1 MQNLYEISNKLISK
15 VKPGFK
21 RSLFAEIDWQQRLIE
36 ITGARGVG
44 KTTLML
50 QKAKELFDQNPAA
63 VIYISLDDVYFF
75 NNSMIETAE
84 QFQKYGGKYM
94 FIDEVHKYPAKHK
107 TYDWS
112 AELKNIYDRYPELSI
127 TYSGS
132 SVIGLYKGHGDL
144 SRRKTSYKLNGMSFR
159 EYLEMN
165 NTLKVPAITL
175 QDVIDKNPVI
185 SADISDKIKILP
197 HFRNYLSTG
206 YYPFYNE
213 NPEQYNQRIKNIM
226 NVILEVDIPSIT
238 EINYDTTG
246 KIKTMLAVLSTAV
259 PYTPNLTKLSDHLQ
273 IGDIRTLYKYFYFL
287 EKAELITLLNSNAK
301 ANKLFQKPE
310 KIYLN
315 NTNLINTISPGK
327 NETGTIRETFF
338 LNQLH
343 YLHEINYPKKADF
356 IINNRYTFEIGGKN
370 KTGKQI
376 RDIEDSYVVQDDIEI
391 GFSNTIPLWLF
402 GFLY

>member
-1 MQNLYEISNKLISK
+1 MQNLYEISNKLINY

-21 RSLFAEIDWQQRLIE
+21 RSLYAEIDWQQRLIE
-36 ITGARGVG
+36 ITGSRGVG

-50 QKAKELFDQNPAA
+50 QKAKELFDQEPRA

-144 SRRKTSYKLNGMSFR
+144 SRRKASYKLNGMSFR

-165 NTLKVPAITL
+165 NILKVPIITL

-273 IGDIRTLYKYFYFL
+273 IGDVRTLYKYFYFL

-338 LNQLH
+338 LNQVH

-356 IINNRYTFEIGGKN
+356 IIDNRYTFEIGGKN
-370 KTGKQI
+370 KTRKQI

>member
-1 MQNLYEISNKLISK
+1 MQQLYEISNQLINN
-15 VKPGFK
+15 VNTGFK
-21 RSLFAEIDWQQRLIE
+21 RSLFSKIDWQQRLIE

-50 QKAKELFDQNPAA
+50 QKAKEIFDQDPGGI
-63 VIYISLDDVYFF
+63 IYLSLDDAYFF
-75 NNSMIETAE
+75 NNSLIETAE
-84 QFQKYGGKYM
+84 QFHKYGGKFM
-94 FIDEVHKYPAKHK
+94 FIDEVHKYPAKYK

-112 AELKNIYDRYPELSI
+112 AELKNIYDRYPGL
-127 TYSGS
+127 TVAYSGS

-165 NTLKVPAITL
+165 HTITIPEVSL
-175 QDVIDKNPVI
+175 QDVLTKNPVI

-206 YYPFYNE
+206 YYPFYSE
-213 NPEQYNQRIKNIM
+213 NPEQYEQRIKNII

-238 EINYDTTG
+238 DINYDTTG
-246 KIKTMLAVLSTAV
+246 KIKTMLAVLSTSV
-259 PYTPNLTKLSDHLQ
+259 PYTPNLTRLSDSLQ

-301 ANKLFQKPE
+301 ANKLFQKPK

-327 NETGTIRETFF
+327 KETGTIRETFF
-338 LNQLH
+338 LNQVH

-356 IINNRYTFEIGGKN
+356 IINNQYTFEIGGRN
-370 KTGKQI
+370 KTRKQI
-376 RDIEDSYVVQDDIEI
+376 RDIEEAFVVQDEIEI
-391 GFSNTIPLWLF
+391 GFANTIPLWLF

>member
-1 MQNLYEISNKLISK
+1 MQNLYEISNKLINK
-15 VKPGFK
+15 VKTGFK
-21 RSLFAEIDWQQRLIE
+21 RSLYAEIDWQQRLIE

-50 QKAKELFDQNPAA
+50 QKAKELFDKNPPA
-63 VIYISLDDVYFF
+63 VIYISLDDAYFF

-132 SVIGLYKGHGDL
+132 SVIELYKGHGDL

-165 NTLKVPAITL
+165 NTLKLPAITL
-175 QDVIDKNPVI
+175 QDVINKNPVI
-185 SADISDKIKILP
+185 SADISDKIKVLP

-213 NPEQYNQRIKNIM
+213 NPEQYNQRIKNII

-246 KIKTMLAVLSTAV
+246 KIKTMLAVLSTSV
-259 PYTPNLTKLSDHLQ
+259 PYTPNLTKLSDSLQ
-273 IGDIRTLYKYFYFL
+273 IGDVRTMYKYFYFL

-315 NTNLINTISPGK
+315 NTNLINAISPEK

-356 IINNRYTFEIGGKN
+356 IINNKYTFEIGGKN

-376 RDIEDSYVVQDDIEI
+376 KNIENSYVVQDDIEI
-391 GFSNTIPLWLF
+391 GFANKIPLWLF
-402 GFLY
+402 GLLY

>member
-1 MQNLYEISNKLISK
+1 MQNLYEISNKLINK
-15 VKPGFK
+15 VKTGFK
-21 RSLFAEIDWQQRLIE
+21 RSLYAEIDWQQRLIE
-36 ITGARGVG
+36 ITGSRGVG

-50 QKAKELFDQNPAA
+50 QKAKELFDSNPPA
-63 VIYISLDDVYFF
+63 VIYISLDDAYFF

-132 SVIGLYKGHGDL
+132 SVIELYKGHGDL

-165 NTLKVPAITL
+165 NTLKLPAITL
-175 QDVIDKNPVI
+175 KDVMDKNPVI

-197 HFRNYLSTG
+197 HFKNYLSTG

-213 NPEQYNQRIKNIM
+213 NPEQYNQRIKNII

-238 EINYDTTG
+238 DINYGTSG
-246 KIKTMLAVLSTAV
+246 KIKTMLAVLSTSV
-259 PYTPNLTKLSDHLQ
+259 PYTPNLTKLSDSLQ
-273 IGDIRTLYKYFYFL
+273 IGDIRTMYKYFYFL

-315 NTNLINTISPGK
+315 NTSLINAISPEK

-338 LNQLH
+338 LNQVH

-356 IINNRYTFEIGGKN
+356 IINNKYTFEIGGKN

-376 RDIEDSYVVQDDIEI
+376 KNIENSYVVQDDIEI
-391 GFSNTIPLWLF
+391 GFANKIPLWLF

>member
-1 MQNLYEISNKLISK
+1 MQNLYEISNKLINR
-15 VKPGFK
+15 VKTGFK
-21 RSLFAEIDWQQRLIE
+21 RSLYSEIDWQQRLIE

-50 QKAKELFDQNPAA
+50 QKAKELFDKNPPA
-63 VIYISLDDVYFF
+63 VIYISLDDTYFF

-132 SVIGLYKGHGDL
+132 SIIELYKGHGDL

-165 NTLKVPAITL
+165 NTLKLPAITL

-185 SADISDKIKILP
+185 SADISDRVKILP

-213 NPEQYNQRIKNIM
+213 NPEQYNQRIKNII
-226 NVILEVDIPSIT
+226 NVILEVDIPSIA

-246 KIKTMLAVLSTAV
+246 KIKTMLAVLSTSV
-259 PYTPNLTKLSDHLQ
+259 PYTPNLTKLSDSLQ

-310 KIYLN
+310 KIYLS
-315 NTNLINTISPGK
+315 NTNLINAISPEK

-356 IINNRYTFEIGGKN
+356 IINNKYTFEIGGKN
-370 KTGKQI
+370 KTEKQI
-376 RDIEDSYVVQDDIEI
+376 KNIENSYIVQDDIEI
-391 GFSNTIPLWLF
+391 GFANKIPLWLF

>member
-1 MQNLYEISNKLISK
+1 MQNLYEISNKLIDK
-15 VKPGFK
+15 VKTGFQ
-21 RSLFAEIDWQQRLIE
+21 RSLFTKIDWQQRLIE

-50 QKAKELFDQNPAA
+50 QKAKELFEKDPSA
-63 VIYISLDDVYFF
+63 VIYISLDDAYFF
-75 NNSMIETAE
+75 NNSIIETAE

-107 TYDWS
+107 IYDWS
-112 AELKNIYDRYPELSI
+112 AELKNIYDRYPGLSI

-132 SVIGLYKGHGDL
+132 SVIKLYKGHGDL

-165 NTLKVPAITL
+165 NTLKLPAITL
-175 QDVIDKNPVI
+175 QDIMNKNPVI
-185 SADISDKIKILP
+185 SADISEKIKILP

-206 YYPFYNE
+206 YYPFYKE
-213 NPEQYNQRIKNIM
+213 NPEQYNQRIKNII

-246 KIKTMLAVLSTAV
+246 KIKTMLAVLSTSV
-259 PYTPNLTKLSDHLQ
+259 PYTPNLTKLSDSLQ
-273 IGDIRTLYKYFYFL
+273 IGDVRTMYKYFYFL

-315 NTNLINTISPGK
+315 NTNLINAISPEK
-327 NETGTIRETFF
+327 KETGTMRETFF

-343 YLHEINYPKKADF
+343 YLHEINYPGKADF
-356 IINNRYTFEIGGKN
+356 IINNKYTFEIGGKN

-376 RDIEDSYVVQDDIEI
+376 RNIKNSYVVQDDIEI
-391 GFSNTIPLWLF
+391 GFANKIPLWLF
-402 GFLY
+402 GLLY

>member
-1 MQNLYEISNKLISK
+1 MQNLYEISNKLINK
-15 VKPGFK
+15 VKTGFK
-21 RSLFAEIDWQQRLIE
+21 RSLYAEIDWQQRLIE

-50 QKAKELFDQNPAA
+50 QKAKELFDKNPSA
-63 VIYISLDDVYFF
+63 VIYISLDDAYFF

-127 TYSGS
+127 IYSGS
-132 SVIGLYKGHGDL
+132 SIIELYKGHGDL

-165 NTLKVPAITL
+165 NTLKLPAITL
-175 QDVIDKNPVI
+175 QDVINKNPVI

-213 NPEQYNQRIKNIM
+213 NPEQYNQRIKNII

-246 KIKTMLAVLSTAV
+246 KIKTMLAVLSTSV
-259 PYTPNLTKLSDHLQ
+259 PYTPNLTKLSDSLQ
-273 IGDIRTLYKYFYFL
+273 IGDVRTMYKYFYFL

-315 NTNLINTISPGK
+315 NTSLINAISPEK

-356 IINNRYTFEIGGKN
+356 IINNKYIFEIGGKN

-376 RDIEDSYVVQDDIEI
+376 KNIENSYVVQDDIEI
-391 GFSNTIPLWLF
+391 GFANKIPLWLF
-402 GFLY
+402 GLLY

>member
-1 MQNLYEISNKLISK
+1 MQNLYEISNKLINN
-15 VKPGFK
+15 VKSGFK
-21 RSLFAEIDWQQRLIE
+21 RSLYAEINWQQRLIE

-50 QKAKELFDQNPAA
+50 QKAKELFDQEPRA

-144 SRRKTSYKLNGMSFR
+144 SRRKASYKLNGMSFR

-165 NTLKVPAITL
+165 NILKVPIITL

-273 IGDIRTLYKYFYFL
+273 IGDVRTLYKYFYFL

-338 LNQLH
+338 LNQVH

-356 IINNRYTFEIGGKN
+356 IIDNRYTFEIGGKN
-370 KTGKQI
+370 KTRKQI

>member
-1 MQNLYEISNKLISK
+1 MQQLYEISNQLINN
-15 VKPGFK
+15 VNTGFK
-21 RSLFAEIDWQQRLIE
+21 RSLFSKIDWQQRLIE

-50 QKAKELFDQNPAA
+50 QKAKEIFDQDPGGI
-63 VIYISLDDVYFF
+63 IYLSLDDAYFF
-75 NNSMIETAE
+75 NNSLVETAE
-84 QFQKYGGKYM
+84 QFHKYGGKFM
-94 FIDEVHKYPAKHK
+94 FIDEVHKYPAKYK

-112 AELKNIYDRYPELSI
+112 AELKNIYDRYPGL
-127 TYSGS
+127 TVAYSGS

-165 NTLKVPAITL
+165 HTLTLPEVSL
-175 QDVIDKNPVI
+175 QDVLTKNPVI

-206 YYPFYNE
+206 YYPFYSE
-213 NPEQYNQRIKNIM
+213 NPEQYEQRIKNII

-238 EINYDTTG
+238 DINYDTTG
-246 KIKTMLAVLSTAV
+246 KIKTMLAVLSTSV
-259 PYTPNLTKLSDHLQ
+259 PYTPNLTRLSDSLQ

-301 ANKLFQKPE
+301 ANKLFQKPK

-327 NETGTIRETFF
+327 KETGTIRETFF
-338 LNQLH
+338 LNQVH

-356 IINNRYTFEIGGKN
+356 IINNQYTFEIGERN
-370 KTGKQI
+370 KTRKQI
-376 RDIEDSYVVQDDIEI
+376 RDIEEAFVVQDEIEI
-391 GFSNTIPLWLF
+391 GFANTIPLWLF

>member
-1 MQNLYEISNKLISK
+1 MQQLYEISNQLINN
-15 VKPGFK
+15 VNTGFK
-21 RSLFAEIDWQQRLIE
+21 RSLFSKIDWQQRLIE

-50 QKAKELFDQNPAA
+50 QKAKEIFDQDPGGI
-63 VIYISLDDVYFF
+63 IYLSLDDAYFF
-75 NNSMIETAE
+75 NNSLVETAE
-84 QFQKYGGKYM
+84 QFHKYGGKFM
-94 FIDEVHKYPAKHK
+94 FIDEVHKYPAKYK

-112 AELKNIYDRYPELSI
+112 AELKNIYDRYPGL
-127 TYSGS
+127 TVAYSGS

-165 NTLKVPAITL
+165 HTITIPEVSL
-175 QDVIDKNPVI
+175 QDVLTKNPVI
-185 SADISDKIKILP
+185 SADISNKIKILP

-206 YYPFYNE
+206 YYPFYSE
-213 NPEQYNQRIKNIM
+213 NPEQYEQRIKNII

-238 EINYDTTG
+238 DINYDTTG
-246 KIKTMLAVLSTAV
+246 KIKTMLAVLSTSV
-259 PYTPNLTKLSDHLQ
+259 PYTPNLTRLSDSLQ

-301 ANKLFQKPE
+301 ANKLFQKPK

-327 NETGTIRETFF
+327 KETGTIRETFF
-338 LNQLH
+338 LNQVH

-356 IINNRYTFEIGGKN
+356 IINNQYTFEIGGRN
-370 KTGKQI
+370 KTRKQI
-376 RDIEDSYVVQDDIEI
+376 RDIEEAFVVQDEIEI
-391 GFSNTIPLWLF
+391 GFANTIPLWLF

>member
-1 MQNLYEISNKLISK
+1 MQQLYEISNQLINN
-15 VKPGFK
+15 VNTGFK
-21 RSLFAEIDWQQRLIE
+21 RSLFSKIDWQQRLIE

-50 QKAKELFDQNPAA
+50 QKAKEIFDQDPGGI
-63 VIYISLDDVYFF
+63 IYLSLDDAYFF
-75 NNSMIETAE
+75 NNSLVETAE
-84 QFQKYGGKYM
+84 QFHKYGGKFM
-94 FIDEVHKYPAKHK
+94 FIDEVHKYPAKYK

-112 AELKNIYDRYPELSI
+112 AELKNIYDRYPGL
-127 TYSGS
+127 TVAYSGS

-165 NTLKVPAITL
+165 HTLTLPEVSL
-175 QDVIDKNPVI
+175 QDVLTKNPVI

-206 YYPFYNE
+206 YYPFYSE
-213 NPEQYNQRIKNIM
+213 NPEQYEQRIKNII

-238 EINYDTTG
+238 DINYDTTG
-246 KIKTMLAVLSTAV
+246 KIKTMLAVLSTSV
-259 PYTPNLTKLSDHLQ
+259 PYTPNLTRLSDSLQ

-301 ANKLFQKPE
+301 ANKLFQKPK

-327 NETGTIRETFF
+327 KETGTIRETFF
-338 LNQLH
+338 LNQVH

-356 IINNRYTFEIGGKN
+356 IINNQYTFEIGGRN
-370 KTGKQI
+370 KTRKQI
-376 RDIEDSYVVQDDIEI
+376 RDIEEAFVVQDEIEI
-391 GFSNTIPLWLF
+391 GFANTIPLWLF

>member
-1 MQNLYEISNKLISK
+1 MQNLYEISNKLINK
-15 VKPGFK
+15 VKTGFK
-21 RSLFAEIDWQQRLIE
+21 RSLYAEIDWRQRLIE

-50 QKAKELFDQNPAA
+50 QKAKELFDKDPSA
-63 VIYISLDDVYFF
+63 VIYISLDDAYFF
-75 NNSMIETAE
+75 NNSIIDTAG

-132 SVIGLYKGHGDL
+132 SIIELYKGHGDL

-159 EYLEMN
+159 EYLKMN
-165 NTLKVPAITL
+165 NTLKLPAITL
-175 QDVIDKNPVI
+175 QDLIHKNPMI

-213 NPEQYNQRIKNIM
+213 NPEQYNQRIKNII

-246 KIKTMLAVLSTAV
+246 KIKTMLAVLSTSV
-259 PYTPNLTKLSDHLQ
+259 PYTPNLTKLSDSLQ
-273 IGDIRTLYKYFYFL
+273 IGDLRTMYKYFYFL
-287 EKAELITLLNSNAK
+287 EKAELITLLSSNAK

-315 NTNLINTISPGK
+315 NTNLINAISPGK

-338 LNQLH
+338 LNQVH

-356 IINNRYTFEIGGKN
+356 IINNKYTFEIGGKN
-370 KTGKQI
+370 KTEKQI
-376 RDIEDSYVVQDDIEI
+376 KNIENSYVVQDDIEI
-391 GFSNTIPLWLF
+391 GFANKIPLWLF

>member
-1 MQNLYEISNKLISK
+1 MQNLYEISNKLINK
-15 VKPGFK
+15 AKTGFK
-21 RSLFAEIDWQQRLIE
+21 RSLYTEIDWQQRLIE

-50 QKAKELFDQNPAA
+50 QKAKELFDQNLQA
-63 VIYISLDDVYFF
+63 VIYISLDDAYFF
-75 NNSMIETAE
+75 NNSIIETAE

-132 SVIGLYKGHGDL
+132 SVIELYKGHGDL

-159 EYLEMN
+159 EYLEIN
-165 NTLKVPAITL
+165 NISNVPAITL
-175 QDVIDKNPVI
+175 QDIIDKNPVV
-185 SADISDKIKILP
+185 SADISGKIKILP

-213 NPEQYNQRIKNIM
+213 NPDQYNQRIKNII

-259 PYTPNLTKLSDHLQ
+259 PYTPNLTKLSDSLQ
-273 IGDIRTLYKYFYFL
+273 VGDIRTMYKYFYFL

-315 NTNLINTISPGK
+315 NTNLIKAISPDK

-356 IINNRYTFEIGGKN
+356 IINNKYTFEIGGKN

-376 RDIEDSYVVQDDIEI
+376 KNIENSYVVQDDIEI
-391 GFSNTIPLWLF
+391 GFANKIPLWLF
-402 GFLY
+402 GLLY

>member
-1 MQNLYEISNKLISK
+1 MQQLYEISNQLINN
-15 VKPGFK
+15 VNTGFK
-21 RSLFAEIDWQQRLIE
+21 RSLFSKIDWQQRLIE

-50 QKAKELFDQNPAA
+50 QKAKEIFDQDPGGI
-63 VIYISLDDVYFF
+63 IYLSLDDAYFF
-75 NNSMIETAE
+75 NNSLVETAE
-84 QFQKYGGKYM
+84 QFHKYGGKFM
-94 FIDEVHKYPAKHK
+94 FIDEVHKYPAKYK

-112 AELKNIYDRYPELSI
+112 AELKNIYDRYPGL
-127 TYSGS
+127 TVAYSGS

-165 NTLKVPAITL
+165 HTITIPEVSL
-175 QDVIDKNPVI
+175 QDVLTKNPVI
-185 SADISDKIKILP
+185 SADISNKIKILP

-206 YYPFYNE
+206 YYPFYSE
-213 NPEQYNQRIKNIM
+213 NPEQYEQRIKNII

-238 EINYDTTG
+238 DINYDTTG
-246 KIKTMLAVLSTAV
+246 KIKTMLAVLSTSV
-259 PYTPNLTKLSDHLQ
+259 PYTPNLTRLSDSLQ

-301 ANKLFQKPE
+301 ANKLFQKPK

-327 NETGTIRETFF
+327 KETGTIRETFF
-338 LNQLH
+338 LNQVH

-356 IINNRYTFEIGGKN
+356 IINNQYTFEIGERN
-370 KTGKQI
+370 KTRKQI
-376 RDIEDSYVVQDDIEI
+376 RDIEEAFVVQDEIEI
-391 GFSNTIPLWLF
+391 GFANTIPLWLF

>member
-1 MQNLYEISNKLISK
+1 
-15 VKPGFK
+15 
-21 RSLFAEIDWQQRLIE
+21 
-36 ITGARGVG
+36 
-44 KTTLML
+44 ML
-50 QKAKELFDQNPAA
+50 QKAKEIFDQDPGGI
-63 VIYISLDDVYFF
+63 IYLSLDDAYFF
-75 NNSMIETAE
+75 NNSLVETAE
-84 QFQKYGGKYM
+84 QFHKYGGKFM
-94 FIDEVHKYPAKHK
+94 FIDEVHKYPAKYK

-112 AELKNIYDRYPELSI
+112 AELKNIYDRYPGL
-127 TYSGS
+127 TVAYSGS

-165 NTLKVPAITL
+165 HTITIPEVSL
-175 QDVIDKNPVI
+175 QDVLTKNPVI
-185 SADISDKIKILP
+185 SADISNKIKILP

-206 YYPFYNE
+206 YYPFYSE
-213 NPEQYNQRIKNIM
+213 NPEQYEQRIKNII

-238 EINYDTTG
+238 DINYDTTG
-246 KIKTMLAVLSTAV
+246 KIKTMLAVLSTSV
-259 PYTPNLTKLSDHLQ
+259 PYTPNLTRLSDSLQ

-301 ANKLFQKPE
+301 ANKLFQKPK

-327 NETGTIRETFF
+327 KETGTIRETFF
-338 LNQLH
+338 LNQVH

-356 IINNRYTFEIGGKN
+356 IINNQYTFEIGERN
-370 KTGKQI
+370 KTRKQI
-376 RDIEDSYVVQDDIEI
+376 RDIEEAFVVQDEIEI
-391 GFSNTIPLWLF
+391 GFANTIPLWLF

>member
-1 MQNLYEISNKLISK
+1 MQNLYEISNKLINK
-15 VKPGFK
+15 VKTGFK
-21 RSLFAEIDWQQRLIE
+21 RSLYAEIDWQQRLIE

-50 QKAKELFDQNPAA
+50 QKAKDLFDKNPPA
-63 VIYISLDDVYFF
+63 VIYISLDDAYFF
-75 NNSMIETAE
+75 NNSIIETAE
-84 QFQKYGGKYM
+84 QFQKYGGKYI

-132 SVIGLYKGHGDL
+132 SIIELYKGHGDL

-165 NTLKVPAITL
+165 NTLKLPAITL

-213 NPEQYNQRIKNIM
+213 NPEQYKQRIKNII

-246 KIKTMLAVLSTAV
+246 KIKTMLAVLSTSV
-259 PYTPNLTKLSDHLQ
+259 PYTPNLAKLSDSLQ
-273 IGDIRTLYKYFYFL
+273 IGDVRTMYKYFYFL

-315 NTNLINTISPGK
+315 NTNLINAISPEK
-327 NETGTIRETFF
+327 NEAGTIRETFF

-356 IINNRYTFEIGGKN
+356 VVNNIYTFEIGGKN
-370 KTGKQI
+370 KTEKQI
-376 RDIEDSYVVQDDIEI
+376 KNIENSYVVQDDIEI
-391 GFSNTIPLWLF
+391 GFANKIPLWLF
-402 GFLY
+402 GLLY